1 MTVAKSCPESYR
13 VTNQHH
19 GGISF
24 SRVNPDT
31 IGCVWTGDFDFNTLR
46 VDGEIYESGKKK
58 LRTQKYPDTRLDGAL
73 IIESNNSIIFSLA

>member
-46 VDGEIYESGKKK
+46 VDGEMYESGKKK
-58 LRTQKYPDTRLDGAL
+58 MRTQKYPDTLRRAL
-73 IIESNNSIIFSLA
+73 IESNNSIIFSLA